1 MLHADFLKLS
11 ENVGSEIDAVFLSP
25 PWGGTGYQMLSE
37 YNLEHIFP
45 DFDLIVDKALT
56 YSPNLMLFLPK
67 NTSVTD
73 LTLRLAKFAHR
84 LIGSRRR
91 LDLDK
96 MEQPSRIPELQIEV
110 ERVMYGP
117 NCKAVVV
124 YTGDLARIPLK
135 KLTKTFIDKF
145 CTQHFDQHSSAS
157 SSVKSGHSS
166 TGDHSTYQYMSQLI
180 TNVVQHAGLHRLNQ
194 WVAKP
199 SKNRTTMQKV
209 VKSL

>member
-25 PWGGTGYQMLSE
+25 PWGGTGYQMLNE

-96 MEQPSRIPELQIEV
+96 MEQPSRIPELQI
-110 ERVMYGP
+110 
-117 NCKAVVV
+117 
-124 YTGDLARIPLK
+124 
-135 KLTKTFIDKF
+135 
-145 CTQHFDQHSSAS
+145 
-157 SSVKSGHSS
+157 
-166 TGDHSTYQYMSQLI
+166 
-180 TNVVQHAGLHRLNQ
+180 
-194 WVAKP
+194 
-199 SKNRTTMQKV
+199 
-209 VKSL
+209 

>member
-1 MLHADFLKLS
+1 ML
-11 ENVGSEIDAVFLSP
+11 N
-25 PWGGTGYQMLSE
+25 E
-37 YNLEHIFP
+37 YRLEHIFP

-91 LDLDK
+91 LELDK

-110 ERVMYGP
+110 EQVMYGP

-124 YTGDLARIPLK
+124 YTGDLARITIK

-145 CTQHFDQHSSAS
+145 CTQHYDQHSSAS

-166 TGDHSTYQYMSQLI
+166 TGEHSNYQYLSQLI
-180 TNVVQHAGLHRLNQ
+180 TNVIQHAGLHRLNQ
-194 WVAKP
+194 WVSKP